1 MHPILEYL
9 QAIFV
14 PIILVLGVSNAFAEE
29 AAPLQRIVTLEE
41 AVRLALEKSPE
52 VRESRSDVDIARSK
66 LEEVEGY
73 RLPQLDSTFLTGPI
87 PNARGD
93 QISSPDPADRIHGIG
108 IFERAEITLVQPI
121 YTFGKI
127 TKGQEAAN
135 HGVKV
140 YEAKVE
146 QKKNEISLKVKEVY
160 YGLLLAR
167 ESMGVVLEVQEIL
180 EQARTK
186 VKKLIQMGAPSA
198 DEVDL
203 LKLEAFSGEV
213 ERLRQEALKGE
224 RLALSA
230 LGVQLGIPR
239 EADFDIADR
248 HMTYGDEKVDPF
260 ESYVRDALSQR
271 PEFRQLEEGLKAREA
286 LIDVARA
293 DYYPVLFLAGFLAY
307 GNAPERTDI
316 KNPFILDSFNEQIA
330 GIALGAKW
338 HLDFGITKGKV
349 RFAEAELDKLH
360 QTRDFAKDYV
370 PLQVKKAYLE
380 LMEAERDIQAL
391 KDAYPSARRWMISAI
406 ANYDFGIGPAKE
418 IFDALEAYAKL
429 KANYFRS
436 LYNYRLARANLV
448 FATGGG

>member
-1 MHPILEYL
+1 MYPILEYL

-41 AVRLALEKSPE
+41 AVRMALEKSPE

-73 RLPQLDSTFLTGPI
+73 RFPQLDSTFLTGPI

-93 QISSPDPADRIHGIG
+93 QISSPDRADRIHGIG
-108 IFERAEITLVQPI
+108 IFERVEITLVQPI

-127 TKGQEAAN
+127 TRGQEAAN

-140 YEAKVE
+140 YEAKVD
-146 QKKNEISLKVKEVY
+146 QKKSDIALKVKEAY

-167 ESMGVVLEVQEIL
+167 ESMRVVSEVQDAL
-180 EQARTK
+180 EQAKNK
-186 VKKLIQMGAPSA
+186 VKELLEKGAPSA
-198 DEVDL
+198 DESDL

-230 LGVQLGIPR
+230 LRVYLGIS
-239 EADFDIADR
+239 EGVDFDIADQ
-248 HMTYGDEKVDPF
+248 HLTYEGEKVDPL
-260 ESYVRDALSQR
+260 ESYVEESFSRR
-271 PEFRQLEEGLKAREA
+271 PEFWQLEEGLKAREA
-286 LIDVARA
+286 LADVAKA
-293 DYYPVLFLAGFLAY
+293 DYYPVLFLGGFFAY
-307 GNAPERTDI
+307 ANAPERTDI
-316 KNPFILDSFNEQIA
+316 KNPFNLDPFNELVA

-338 HLDFGITKGKV
+338 HLDFGITEGKV
-349 RFAEAELDKLH
+349 HSAEAELNKLH
-360 QTRDFAKDYV
+360 QTREFAKAYI

-391 KDAYPSARRWMISAI
+391 KDAYPSARKWMISAI